1 MKARNETP
9 GLRGAVAPLCGARP
23 MSAQA
28 CSSYERLA
36 PSFTHAF
43 ALKLYW

>member
-1 MKARNETP
+1 MKARKQREWGYGDIRNP
-9 GLRGAVAPLCGARP
+9 FGACP
-23 MSAQA
+23 MTAQA